1 MMNSELRLQPENTS
15 SCIGFRE
22 RNCAVRPGEDA
33 TLPKDPVMKVALDY
47 RTNKKGVSINDQ
59 SGALRTV
66 LEGNERRLGFTSS
79 ARATLSGH
87 HYTRY

>member
-1 MMNSELRLQPENTS
+1 
-15 SCIGFRE
+15 
-22 RNCAVRPGEDA
+22 
-33 TLPKDPVMKVALDY
+33 MKVALDY